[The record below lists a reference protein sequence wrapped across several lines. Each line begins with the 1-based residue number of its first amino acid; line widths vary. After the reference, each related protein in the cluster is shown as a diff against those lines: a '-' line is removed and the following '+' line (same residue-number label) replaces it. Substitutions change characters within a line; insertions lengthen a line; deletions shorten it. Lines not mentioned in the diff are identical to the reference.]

1 MITST
6 KFARYA
12 YDNTP
17 YVMTHLLDVIKTLET
32 DSTNTLLQWFSESN
46 YIAKIC
52 NLVCHRINAILLLV
66 EKIITPKSSDTIAA
80 CEKLLRIEINSRLN
94 FKEHSDDYKT
104 SRKVNALSRI
114 ISDID
119 KSKKLSLIK
128 SFVVTY
134 CIYWIL
140 LYLLDLCV
148 YFAIKNSS

>member
-1 MITST
+1 M
-6 KFARYA
+6 
-12 YDNTP
+12 
-17 YVMTHLLDVIKTLET
+17 
-32 DSTNTLLQWFSESN
+32 
-46 YIAKIC
+46 C

-66 EKIITPKSSDTIAA
+66 EKIITPKSSDTIAT

-134 CIYWIL
+134 WIYWIL
-140 LYLLDLCV
+140 LCLLDLCV